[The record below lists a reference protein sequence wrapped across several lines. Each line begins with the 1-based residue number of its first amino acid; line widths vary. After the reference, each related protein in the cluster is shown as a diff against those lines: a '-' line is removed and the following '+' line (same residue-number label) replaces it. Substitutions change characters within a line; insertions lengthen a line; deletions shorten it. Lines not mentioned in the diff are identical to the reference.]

1 MISFF
6 KSLLA
11 PKAQPADDPIT
22 IALLSVLG
30 KQLRYLGFEYEQVP
44 PIEPYLSND
53 CRGYLMGIAHGIIQ
67 CEGRRV
73 TKREIEN
80 AVIISFI
87 LAFGK
92 KVGPNIALKTVAEF
106 GPGSGL
112 AHGYVFGTHEVEAI
126 YRSGADFFATGFHL
140 FATQEK

>member
-11 PKAQPADDPIT
+11 PKAQTVNDPIT

-30 KQLRYLGFEYEQVP
+30 KQLRLLGYEYEQVP
-44 PIEPYLSND
+44 PLEPYISKD

-73 TKREIEN
+73 TKRDIED
-80 AVIISFI
+80 AVLISFI
-87 LAFGK
+87 LVFGK
-92 KVGPNIALKTVAEF
+92 NSGPNLALKTIVEF
-106 GPGSGL
+106 EPGSGL
-112 AHGYVFGTHEVEAI
+112 AQGYVFGTHEVEAI
-126 YRSGADFFATGFHL
+126 YGSGASFFATGFHL